1 MSYLIIATDH
11 DSKEDLRESIR
22 EEHRTHLKS
31 AGKTLLGSGALLSDD
46 GNKIIG
52 GFSILDTDDKQKALE
67 FANEDPYSKA
77 GIRKETQV
85 IRWRRRWVD
94 GEFLGDINF

>member
-11 DSKEDLRESIR
+11 DSKEYLRESIR
-22 EEHRTHLKS
+22 EEHRTHLRS
-31 AGKTLLGSGALLSDD
+31 AGKALLGSGALLSD
-46 GNKIIG
+46 GNKIID
-52 GFSILDTDDKQKALE
+52 GFTILDTDDKQKALE
-67 FANEDPYSKA
+67 FANEDLYCKA
-77 GIRKETQV
+77 GIRKETQI